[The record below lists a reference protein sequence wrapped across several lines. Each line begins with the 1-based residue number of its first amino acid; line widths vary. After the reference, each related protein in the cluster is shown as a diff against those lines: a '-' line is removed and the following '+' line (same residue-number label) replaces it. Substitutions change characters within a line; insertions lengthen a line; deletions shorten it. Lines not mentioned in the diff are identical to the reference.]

1 MPIPLAVNGIP
12 EILPIQPPLPRVIR
26 GEPADPQGGKSA
38 HRQAVVA
45 AETAYRQ
52 QTGLPEGPK
61 PAVLA
66 RDLMTTPVFALSSDC
81 MLTEAWTLMQKE
93 GFRHIPVTSV
103 HGTLVGILSDRDLL
117 HHVPE
122 LITRADL
129 SQATRR
135 RLADIMTSRVIS
147 ATPTT
152 DIRDIARVML
162 NAHIHAVPILNSD
175 RKPIGILTS
184 RDLLR
189 GIAQHGPLELWT

>member
-1 MPIPLAVNGIP
+1 MLAVNGIP
-12 EILPIQPPLPRVIR
+12 EILPIQPALPRLMR
-26 GEPADPQGGKSA
+26 AESADHQGGKSA
-38 HRQAVVA
+38 PHQAVVA
-45 AETAYRQ
+45 QTAYRQ

-66 RDLMTTPVFALSSDC
+66 RDLMTTPVFALSSDRT
-81 MLTEAWTLMQKE
+81 LTEAWTLMQDG

-117 HHVPE
+117 HHVPD
-122 LITRADL
+122 LITRNDS
-129 SQATRR
+129 SQATHR

-162 NAHIHAVPILNSD
+162 EGHIHAVPVLDRD

-189 GIAQHGPLELWT
+189 GIALHGPLELWT